1 MPFHLT
7 QSQQEYLD
15 TRMNEVS
22 RSFALVVPLLEEPLN
37 HYIGAAYLICRVVD
51 NIEDCEQPFAWQMKR
66 FAEFRQL
73 LHEPTCAR
81 EILAGWEGEDWP
93 GLTPEEKRMMGVKS
107 GLMLWQIVALM
118 PDKVRLTIGRWALVM
133 AEGMKSVNDPEQA
146 PVFTTRQ
153 DVQVLSKEEDYN
165 HYCYF
170 VAGTVGHMVTELVIG
185 HYRLN
190 GQLPDRLLSNC
201 EAFGRGLQK
210 TNIVKDF
217 AKDLDRGICYLPDRW
232 LQEAQYSPLALDGA
246 PIEWSQMVIDNVLD
260 ELRAATDYLLALPYE
275 AEGYRMASLLCL
287 LPAYQTLLLAAQKG
301 PDLFTPKHRVK
312 ISREVMG
319 QCLDD
324 GRRLL
329 TDNEGITEYSRRL
342 EAEIRTTLGITLG
355 VTPGTSAGIS
365 GAG

>member
-190 GQLPDRLLSNC
+190 GRLPDRLLANC

-217 AKDLDRGICYLPDRW
+217 PKDLKRGVCYLPDQW
-232 LQEAQYSPLALDGA
+232 MTEIAHSPLSLAGA
-246 PIEWSQMVIDNVLD
+246 PPAWTKYVLD
-260 ELRAATDYLLALPYE
+260 DVLGELQDAVSYMLDLPYT
-275 AEGYRMASLLCL
+275 ASGYRMAGLLCL
-287 LPAYQTLLLAAQKG
+287 LPAYQTILQAAQNYEM
-301 PDLFTPKHRVK
+301 LFTPSHHVK
-312 ISREVMG
+312 ISHETMF
-319 QCLDD
+319 QCLEDA
-324 GRRLL
+324 RTMV
-329 TDNEGITEYSRRL
+329 TDNEAILDYSQ
-342 EAEIRTTLGITLG
+342 RTRTH
-355 VTPGTSAGIS
+355 VDVAFN
-365 GAG
+365 GAGKPSSK